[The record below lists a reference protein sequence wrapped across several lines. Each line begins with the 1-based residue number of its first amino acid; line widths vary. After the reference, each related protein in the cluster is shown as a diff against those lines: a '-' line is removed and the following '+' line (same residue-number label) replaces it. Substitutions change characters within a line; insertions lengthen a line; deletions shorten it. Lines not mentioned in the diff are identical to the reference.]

1 MLLWSQ
7 WFYQYLQPQP
17 IKRTGS
23 VYTAQLLCFMLIESN
38 SRLTF
43 HGLMDL
49 MVLLKSKLF
58 NFPVFYVFPSLGKYI
73 IWPNCGL
80 IRFEN
85 YQILFLRWLYK
96 KKMRKEVHTGTPN
109 SDASILCIVQC
120 ERNMC
125 PHKSWRER
133 STALMWYYSPKK
145 NKLIYQVRANT
156 NDFWLSGQYGK
167 YNSNIFLLLGPFPS
181 KMMRTAP
188 ELYVFISSHCS
199 TPIWRMR

>member
-7 WFYQYLQPQP
+7 WFYQYLQPQL

-23 VYTAQLLCFMLIESN
+23 VYTAQLLCFILIESN

-96 KKMRKEVHTGTPN
+96 KKSARKYIQERPTQMQAYYVLYNVRGICAPTKVEGKG
-109 SDASILCIVQC
+109 VQRWC
-120 ERNMC
+120 DI
-125 PHKSWRER
+125 
-133 STALMWYYSPKK
+133 TVQKK
-145 NKLIYQVRANT
+145 T
-156 NDFWLSGQYGK
+156 S
-167 YNSNIFLLLGPFPS
+167 
-181 KMMRTAP
+181 
-188 ELYVFISSHCS
+188 
-199 TPIWRMR
+199 